1 VVKCLYV
8 CSHANT
14 HEMLGDILSK
24 EPNTV
29 FIGRNP
35 PMDYVLSVMAI
46 IGRGETKEVNLK
58 ARGQAISTAV
68 DVAEITRRRF
78 MKNLKVERVTLG
90 TEDMPRE
97 EGGTRSVST
106 IEITLSKSP

>member
-1 VVKCLYV
+1 
-8 CSHANT
+8 
-14 HEMLGDILSK
+14 MLGDILSK

-35 PMDYVLSVMAI
+35 PMNYVLAVITCFS
-46 IGRGETKEVNLK
+46 REETNEVNLK
-58 ARGQAISTAV
+58 ARGMAISTAV

-78 MKNLKVERVTLG
+78 MKNLKVERVNLG
-90 TEDMPRE
+90 TEEMPRE

-106 IEITLSKSP
+106 IEITLSKSQ

>member
-1 VVKCLYV
+1 
-8 CSHANT
+8 
-14 HEMLGDILSK
+14 LSK

-35 PMDYVLSVMAI
+35 ILNYVLAVI
-46 IGRGETKEVNLK
+46 TCFGRGETKEVSLK

-68 DVAEITRRRF
+68 DVAEITRRKF
-78 MKNLKVERVTLG
+78 MKNLRVERVNLG
-90 TEDMPRE
+90 TEEMPTQ

-106 IEITLSKSP
+106 IEITLSKSL